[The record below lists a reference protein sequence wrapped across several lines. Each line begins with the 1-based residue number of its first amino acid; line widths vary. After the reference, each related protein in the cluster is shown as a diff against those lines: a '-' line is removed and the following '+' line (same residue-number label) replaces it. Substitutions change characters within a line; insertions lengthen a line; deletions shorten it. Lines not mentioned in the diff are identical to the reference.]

1 MDLIN
6 SDERFSMQRWQ
17 QQWVQGGGG
26 LVAVLVVGTIA
37 GSATAQP
44 VPKVVNKHHTLNYGT
59 YLGGQGHDEARGVDF
74 TTDNSVVACGNF
86 KNLQTVG
93 AKAVTLDKVAAT
105 AAGKILKMSPDGSK
119 VLNTMTLGDRID
131 DCQMWRDVSG
141 NKFRDRLVVGG
152 SFGVVVIDPS
162 KMVAQWSAAL
172 PGPAGNGKSEGGQT
186 RVSIN
191 RQGLVAAV
199 RNNMVSLFDAK
210 GNLKQVLPIDRTFVT
225 DVALDPVRP
234 QLYVVGFSNRKNVND
249 KNNPVQVPFMYALD
263 TAKLN
268 FQWRT
273 WDYDPNT
280 LNFTAIGQKIDP
292 ATGQPKEV
300 KVNNMA
306 DSRLYRVAVGGD
318 GRIAV
323 LGENAGGNTVF
334 RWNGKGF
341 PTAFNENL
349 YQEFQTQIKYDAYSD
364 TYNSKSPHLL
374 YFAKVDAQTGVV
386 LAGQNAVARLP
397 EPKPG
402 QTGLANA
409 FRAKDGSI
417 AVDRQGNLL
426 ISGIAAYGTPER
438 DENKFNG
445 EAVAT
450 YQGDDMIFLQ
460 VSADLKQR
468 LRWTPFGR
476 GTGGGGDLN
485 AVAVKDDRV
494 ALFGSSTFGTLMTTE
509 QTPAPHPF
517 DPLKTDNARD
527 AYLGVLSQIN

>member
-1 MDLIN
+1 
-6 SDERFSMQRWQ
+6 MQRWQ
-17 QQWVQGGGG
+17 QQLVKTTGG
-26 LVAVLVVGTIA
+26 LAALALVGTIA
-37 GSATAQP
+37 GSTTAQTP
-44 VPKVVNKHHTLNYGT
+44 PKVVNKNHTLDYGT
-59 YLGGQGHDEARGVDF
+59 YLGGVGHDEARGVDF

-86 KNLQTVG
+86 KNLETRG
-93 AKAVTLDKVAAT
+93 AKTAILPGIAAT
-105 AAGKILKMSPDGSK
+105 ASGKILKMSPDGSK
-119 VLNTMTLGDRID
+119 VLSEMTLGDRID
-131 DCQMWRDVSG
+131 DCQLLRDPTDQ
-141 NKFRDRLVVGG
+141 NNPYRDRLVVGG
-152 SFGVVVIDPS
+152 SFGVVVIDPA
-162 KMVAQWSAAL
+162 KMRLDWSAVLA
-172 PGPAGNGKSEGGQT
+172 GPAGNGKSEGGQT

-191 RQGLVAAV
+191 RQGLVATV
-199 RNNMVSLFDAK
+199 RNNTVSLFDNK
-210 GNLKQVLPIDRTFVT
+210 GGLKQTLPIDRTFVT
-225 DVALDPVRP
+225 DVAMDPVRP
-234 QLYVVGFSNRKNVND
+234 QLYVVGFANRKNIND
-249 KNNPVQVPFMYALD
+249 NNYPVQVPFMYAFD

-280 LNFTAIGQKIDP
+280 LNFTAIGSEIDP
-292 ATGQPKEV
+292 QTGQPKV
-300 KVNNMA
+300 TTVNNMA
-306 DSRLYRVAVGGD
+306 DSRLYRVVVGGD
-318 GRIAV
+318 GKIAV

-334 RWNGKGF
+334 RWNGKDL
-341 PTAFNENL
+341 PKAYNLNL
-349 YQEFQTQIKYDAYSD
+349 YKEFQTQIKYDAYSD
-364 TYNSKSPHLL
+364 TYNSKSPHML
-374 YFAKVDAQTGVV
+374 YFAKVDAVTGVV
-386 LAGQNAVARLP
+386 IAGQDAVPRLP

-409 FRAKDGSI
+409 FRAKDGAI

-509 QTPAPHPF
+509 KTPAPNPF
-517 DPLKTDNARD
+517 DPSKTDNARD
-527 AYLGVLSQIN
+527 AYLGVLSKIN

>member
-1 MDLIN
+1 
-6 SDERFSMQRWQ
+6 MQRWQ
-17 QQWVQGGGG
+17 QQLVKTTGGWAALA
-26 LVAVLVVGTIA
+26 LVGAIA
-37 GSATAQP
+37 GSTTAQP
-44 VPKVVNKHHTLNYGT
+44 APKVVNKNHTLDYGT
-59 YLGGQGHDEARGVDF
+59 YLGGVGHDEARGVDF

-86 KNLQTVG
+86 KNLQTRG
-93 AKAVTLDKVAAT
+93 AKTAILPGIAAT
-105 AAGKILKMSPDGSK
+105 ASGKILKMSPDGSK
-119 VLNTMTLGDRID
+119 VLSEMTLGDRID
-131 DCQMWRDVSG
+131 DCQLLRDPTDQ
-141 NKFRDRLVVGG
+141 NNPYRDRIVVGG
-152 SFGVVVIDPS
+152 SFGVVVIDPA
-162 KMVAQWSAAL
+162 KMRLEWSAVLAE
-172 PGPAGNGKSEGGQT
+172 PAGNGKSEGGQT

-199 RNNMVSLFDAK
+199 RNNTVSLFDNK
-210 GNLKQVLPIDRTFVT
+210 GALKQTLPIDRNFVT
-225 DVALDPVRP
+225 DVAMDPVRP
-234 QLYVVGFSNRKNVND
+234 QLYVVGFANRKNAND

-273 WDYDPNT
+273 WDYDAN
-280 LNFTAIGQKIDP
+280 LLTAP
-292 ATGQPKEV
+292 ATDTTKAR
-300 KVNNMA
+300 NDMA
-306 DSRLYRVAVGGD
+306 DSRLYRVVVGGD
-318 GRIAV
+318 GQIAV

-334 RWNGKGF
+334 RWNGKDLA
-341 PTAFNENL
+341 T
-349 YQEFQTQIKYDAYSD
+349 QTQIKYDAYSD
-364 TYNSKSPHLL
+364 TYNSKSPHML
-374 YFAKVDAQTGVV
+374 YFAKVDAMTGVV
-386 LAGQNAVARLP
+386 IAGQDAVPRLP

-509 QTPAPHPF
+509 KTPAPNPF
-517 DPLKTDNARD
+517 DPSKTDNARD
-527 AYLGVLSQIN
+527 AYLGVLSKTN